1 MKVSHLSDLLGHF
14 GRGIESAGGG
24 AVAKEIDQLAV
35 AMQPFADRTVADFV
49 KFLGQCE
56 EFHRTGA
63 VGGARKGAAKVGAKA
78 GADPE
83 QVSRAVTELKALLD
97 EARRQDVAESRI
109 DAAVA
114 KLNPLSKGDLD
125 EIAKQLDIQPKP
137 RSKPDAIKK
146 IRETINMQAEISAR
160 VELSSKGY

>member
-24 AVAKEIDQLAV
+24 AVAKELDVLST
-35 AMQPFADRTVADFV
+35 AMRPFADRTVADFV

-56 EFHRTGA
+56 EYQRTGVA
-63 VGGARKGAAKVGAKA
+63 SGKKPMAAKTPKA
-78 GADPE
+78 AADPDRI
-83 QVSRAVTELKALLD
+83 SRVVAELKALLE

-114 KLNPLSKGDLD
+114 GLSAFSKADLD
-125 EIAKQLDIQPKP
+125 NMARQLEIQPRPKT
-137 RSKPDAIKK
+137 KPDAIKK
-146 IRETINMQAEISAR
+146 IRDTINMQAEISAR